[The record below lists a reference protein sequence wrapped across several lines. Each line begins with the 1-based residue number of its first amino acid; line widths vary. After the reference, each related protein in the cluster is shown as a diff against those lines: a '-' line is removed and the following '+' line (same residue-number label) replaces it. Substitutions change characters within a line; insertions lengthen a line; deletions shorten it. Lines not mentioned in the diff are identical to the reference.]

1 MQRSAVLAV
10 LRQQAVDLLDLDAEQ
25 VQEGVSFK
33 ADLHVDSLALVEY
46 TMAIEDELSIALPE
60 EETSE
65 LITVGQ
71 FVDLIVAKTGAS
83 V

>member
-1 MQRSAVLAV
+1 VQRSAVLAV